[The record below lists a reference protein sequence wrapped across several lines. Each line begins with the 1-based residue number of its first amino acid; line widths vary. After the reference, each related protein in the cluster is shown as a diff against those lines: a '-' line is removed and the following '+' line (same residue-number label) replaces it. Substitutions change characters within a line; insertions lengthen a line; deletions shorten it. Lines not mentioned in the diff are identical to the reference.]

1 MNYVQPNRLHWL
13 VEPLSGLS
21 LWLKNAIVVLVSV
34 LIKAHPTQ
42 PTWAIA
48 MPVFAA
54 LVLVPIGVQLIQVE
68 NSVFAK
74 WNSVFNYHLA
84 AAIFLA
90 GSFVLDKGRI
100 AGYLALPYFVW
111 CSAVLLRGCSMSDL
125 GFGMSVVSSRNQ
137 PSEIRN
143 ILKGLKINFSLTYV
157 MTLAAFGFLTNAAA
171 WLVFDRFDYQ
181 PFGFT
186 AWIIL
191 LTGAHFHYAGFA
203 LTLSLALLLMENPD
217 NKWAKVASLGVLWG
231 VVLTATG
238 ITTTQLGYTH
248 FIETIAGVWMS
259 TAAFLSGIAFLLRG
273 LSERSNARYLFII
286 GAICLL
292 LAMILAFLYALRMVL
307 PMPFLS
313 IPTMQAVH
321 GSLNALGFGTL
332 TLFGWALIKPRF

>member
-1 MNYVQPNRLHWL
+1 MNYAKSNRLHWL

-21 LWLKNAIVVLVSV
+21 LWLKMSIIVLLSV
-34 LIKAHPTQ
+34 VIKVHPTH
-42 PTWAIA
+42 PTWAIV

-54 LVLVPIGVQLIQVE
+54 LVLVPIGVQLIRAE
-68 NSVFAK
+68 NSVIAK
-74 WNSVFNYHLA
+74 WNSVFNYHLT
-84 AAIFLA
+84 AAILLA
-90 GSFVLDKGRI
+90 ASFVLDKSVV
-100 AGYLALPYFVW
+100 AGCLALPYFVW
-111 CSAVLLRGCSMSDL
+111 CSAVVLRG
-125 GFGMSVVSSRNQ
+125 
-137 PSEIRN
+137 
-143 ILKGLKINFSLTYV
+143 LKFDFSLTYL

-181 PFGFT
+181 PLNFS
-186 AWIIL
+186 AWIVL

-217 NKWAKVASLGVLWG
+217 NKWAKVASYGVLSG

-286 GAICLL
+286 GAICLI
-292 LAMILAFLYALRMVL
+292 LAMILAFLYALRTVL
-307 PMPFLS
+307 PLPFLS

-332 TLFGWALIKPRF
+332 TLFGWAFKNKTIDEVV

>member
-1 MNYVQPNRLHWL
+1 MNYAKSNRLHWL

-21 LWLKNAIVVLVSV
+21 LWLKISVVVLLSV
-34 LIKAHPTQ
+34 FIKAHPMQ

-54 LVLVPIGVQLIQVE
+54 LVLVPIGVLLIKTE
-68 NSVFAK
+68 NSVIAK
-74 WNSVFNYHLA
+74 WNSVFENHLM
-84 AAIFLA
+84 AAILLA
-90 GSFVLDKGRI
+90 VSFVLDKGMV
-100 AGYLALPYFVW
+100 AGCLALPYFLW
-111 CSAVLLRGCSMSDL
+111 CSAVVLRG
-125 GFGMSVVSSRNQ
+125 
-137 PSEIRN
+137 
-143 ILKGLKINFSLTYV
+143 LKFDFSLTYL
-157 MTLAAFGFLTNAAA
+157 MTLAAFGFLTNAAL

-181 PFGFT
+181 PLGFS
-186 AWIIL
+186 AWIVL
-191 LTGAHFHYAGFA
+191 LTGAHFHYAGFS
-203 LTLSLALLLMENPD
+203 LTLSLALLLMENP
-217 NKWAKVASLGVLWG
+217 NNIWAKIASYGVLSG

-238 ITTTQLGYTH
+238 ITTTQLSYTH

-292 LAMILAFLYALRMVL
+292 LAMLLAFLYALRTVL
-307 PMPFLS
+307 PLSFLS

-332 TLFGWALIKPRF
+332 TLFGWAIKIRH

>member
-1 MNYVQPNRLHWL
+1 MNYEQPNRLHWL

-21 LWLKNAIVVLVSV
+21 LWLKMSIVVLLSV
-34 LIKAHPTQ
+34 LIKVHPTH
-42 PTWAIA
+42 PTWAIV

-54 LVLVPIGVQLIQVE
+54 LVLVPIGVRLVQIE

-74 WNSVFNYHLA
+74 WNSVFNEHLTAAVLLA
-84 AAIFLA
+84 A
-90 GSFVLDKGRI
+90 SFVLDKGMV
-100 AGYLALPYFVW
+100 AGCLALPYFVW
-111 CSAVLLRGCSMSDL
+111 CSVVVLRG
-125 GFGMSVVSSRNQ
+125 
-137 PSEIRN
+137 
-143 ILKGLKINFSLTYV
+143 LKWDFSLTYL

-171 WLVFDRFDYQ
+171 WLVFDRFAYQ
-181 PFGFT
+181 PLNFS
-186 AWIIL
+186 AWIVL

-203 LTLSLALLLMENPD
+203 LTLSLALLLMENPK
-217 NKWAKVASLGVLWG
+217 NIWARVASCGVLSG

-248 FIETIAGVWMS
+248 FIETIASVWMS
-259 TAAFLSGIAFLLRG
+259 AAAFLSGIAFLLRG

-292 LAMILAFLYALRMVL
+292 LAMLLAFLYALRTLL
-307 PMPFLS
+307 PLSFLS

-332 TLFGWALIKPRF
+332 TLFGWGTVKRQF

>member
-1 MNYVQPNRLHWL
+1 MKSTRPNPPLPL
-13 VEPLSGLS
+13 LIEPLSGLS
-21 LWLKNAIVVLVSV
+21 LWLKMSIVVLTSV
-34 LIKAHPTQ
+34 LIKVHPMQ

-54 LVLVPIGVQLIQVE
+54 LVLVPIGIQLVRTE
-68 NSVFAK
+68 NSVIAK
-74 WNSVFNYHLA
+74 WNSVFKYHLA
-84 AAIFLA
+84 AAILLA
-90 GSFVLDKGRI
+90 TSFVLEKGMV
-100 AGYLALPYFVW
+100 AGCLALPYFLW
-111 CSAVLLRGCSMSDL
+111 CSAVILRG
-125 GFGMSVVSSRNQ
+125 
-137 PSEIRN
+137 
-143 ILKGLKINFSLTYV
+143 LKLDFSLTYV

-181 PFGFT
+181 PLGFS
-186 AWIIL
+186 AWIVL

-203 LTLSLALLLMENPD
+203 LTLSLALLLMEHPE
-217 NKWAKVASLGVLWG
+217 NKWAKVASYGVLSG

-286 GAICLL
+286 GAICLI
-292 LAMILAFLYALRMVL
+292 LAMILAFLYALRTVL
-307 PMPFLS
+307 PLPFLS

-332 TLFGWALIKPRF
+332 TLLGWAFKNKTIDEVV